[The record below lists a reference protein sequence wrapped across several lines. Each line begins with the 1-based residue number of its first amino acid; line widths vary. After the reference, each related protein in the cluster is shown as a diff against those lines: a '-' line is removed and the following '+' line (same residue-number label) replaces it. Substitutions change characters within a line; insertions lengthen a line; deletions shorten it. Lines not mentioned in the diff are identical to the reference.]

1 MKKIL
6 IALIA
11 LISFTTANSQVK
23 DPVSFEFKANKRA
36 PGIYEIV
43 ITADIPKPWH
53 MYSQRTPS
61 GGPIPTKVTFNKNP
75 LIFKEG
81 KLSEKGKMEK
91 INDKV
96 FGVQVFYYSGKVV
109 YSQVVKVKGLVS
121 TNITGTIA
129 YMVCDD
135 TQCLP
140 PTKKT
145 FDIKL
150 QK

>member
-1 MKKIL
+1 MKNFL
-6 IALIA
+6 FVCLAML
-11 LISFTTANSQVK
+11 FFVNANSQLK
-23 DPVSFEFKANKRA
+23 DPVSWTYLANKRA

-53 MYSQRTPS
+53 MYSQSTPS
-61 GGPIPTKVTFNKNP
+61 GGPVPTKISFNKNP
-75 LIFKEG
+75 LIVKEG
-81 KLSEKGKMEK
+81 KTKETGKMEK

-109 YSQVVKVKGLVS
+109 YSQVVKVKGSVR
-121 TNITGTIA
+121 TNITGTVSF
-129 YMVCDD
+129 MVCDD

-145 FDIKL
+145 FDLKL
-150 QK
+150 Q

>member
-1 MKKIL
+1 MKKFL
-6 IALIA
+6 FVF
-11 LISFTTANSQVK
+11 ISMLFLGNANSQVK
-23 DPVSFEFKANKRA
+23 DPVSWTYVANKRA

-53 MYSQRTPS
+53 MYSQSTPA
-61 GGPIPTKVTFNKNP
+61 GGPVPTKISFNSNP
-75 LIFKEG
+75 LIVKEG
-81 KLSEKGKMEK
+81 KIKETGKMEK

-109 YSQVVKVKGLVS
+109 YSQVVKVKGGLS
-121 TNITGTIA
+121 TNITGTVNF
-129 YMVCDD
+129 MVCDD

-145 FDIKL
+145 FDLKL
-150 QK
+150 Q

>member
-1 MKKIL
+1 MKFFL
-6 IALIA
+6 IAV
-11 LISFTTANSQVK
+11 ISLFSFSIANSQVK
-23 DPVSFEFKANKRA
+23 DPVSFQFKANKRA
-36 PGIYEIV
+36 PGIYEMV
-43 ITADIPKPWH
+43 ITADIAKPWH
-53 MYSQRTPS
+53 MYSQSTPS
-61 GGPIPTKVTFNKNP
+61 GGPIPTKITFNKNP
-75 LIFKEG
+75 LIIKEG

-96 FGVQVFYYSGKVV
+96 FGVQVFYFSGKVI

-121 TNITGTIA
+121 TNITGTVS

-150 QK
+150 Q

>member
-6 IALIA
+6 IAIVV
-11 LISFTTANSQVK
+11 LISFSTAYAQVK
-23 DPVSFEFKANKRA
+23 DPVGFQFKANKRA
-36 PGIYEIV
+36 TGIYEIV
-43 ITADIPKPWH
+43 ITADISKPWH
-53 MYSQRTPS
+53 MYSQSTPK
-61 GGPIPTKVTFNKNP
+61 GGPIPTKITFNNNP
-75 LIFKEG
+75 LIVKEG

-96 FGVQVFYYSGKVV
+96 FGVQVFYYSDKVV
-109 YSQVVKVKGLVS
+109 YAQVVKVKGSVS
-121 TNITGTIA
+121 TNISGTIS

-145 FDIKL
+145 FDLKL
-150 QK
+150 Q

>member
-6 IALIA
+6 IAIIA
-11 LISFTTANSQVK
+11 LISFSIANGQVK
-23 DPVSFEFKANKRA
+23 DPVGFQFKANKRA
-36 PGIYEIV
+36 QGIYEIV
-43 ITADIPKPWH
+43 ITADIAKSWH
-53 MYSQRTPS
+53 MYSQTTPK
-61 GGPIPTKVTFNKNP
+61 GGPIPTKITFNNNP
-75 LIFKEG
+75 LIVKEG

-96 FGVQVFYYSGKVV
+96 FGVQVFYYSDKVV
-109 YSQVVKVKGLVS
+109 YSQVVKVKGLVN
-121 TNITGTIA
+121 TNITGTVS

-150 QK
+150 Q

>member
-11 LISFTTANSQVK
+11 LISFSTANSQVK
-23 DPVSFEFKANKRA
+23 DPVCFQFKANKRA

-43 ITADIPKPWH
+43 ITADIAKPWH
-53 MYSQRTPS
+53 MYSQSTPA
-61 GGPIPTKVTFNKNP
+61 GGPIPTKITFNKNP
-75 LIFKEG
+75 LIVKEG
-81 KLSEKGKMEK
+81 KLLEKGKMEK

-109 YSQVVKVKGLVS
+109 YAQVVKVKGLVN
-121 TNITGTIA
+121 TNITGTIS

-150 QK
+150 Q

>member
-6 IALIA
+6 IAIIA
-11 LISFTTANSQVK
+11 IFFFAEVNSQVK
-23 DPVSFEFKANKRA
+23 DPVNFQFQANKRA

-43 ITADIPKPWH
+43 ITAEIASPWH
-53 MYSQRTPS
+53 MYSQSTPS
-61 GGPIPTKVTFNKNP
+61 GGPIPTKVTFNNNP
-75 LIFKEG
+75 LIVKEG
-81 KLSEKGKMEK
+81 KVSEKGKMEK

-96 FGVQVFYYSGKVV
+96 FGVQVFYYSSKVV

-121 TNITGTIA
+121 TNISGTVS

-135 TQCLP
+135 KQCLP

-150 QK
+150 Q

>member
-6 IALIA
+6 IALTA
-11 LISFTTANSQVK
+11 LLSFSIVNSQVK
-23 DPVSFEFKANKRA
+23 DPVSFQFKANKRA

-43 ITADIPKPWH
+43 ITADVAKPWH
-53 MYSQRTPS
+53 MYSQNTPA
-61 GGPIPTKVTFNKNP
+61 GGPIPTKIIFNKNP
-75 LIFKEG
+75 LILKEG
-81 KLSEKGKMEK
+81 KLSEKGKLEK

-109 YSQVVKVKGLVS
+109 YAQVVKVKGLVS
-121 TNITGTIA
+121 TNITGTIN

-140 PTKKT
+140 PTKKS

-150 QK
+150 Q

>member
-6 IALIA
+6 IAIIVLFFFA
-11 LISFTTANSQVK
+11 NANSQVK
-23 DPVSFEFKANKRA
+23 DPVNFTFQANKRA

-43 ITADIPKPWH
+43 ITADIAKPWH
-53 MYSQRTPS
+53 MYSQTTPE
-61 GGPIPTKVTFNKNP
+61 GGPIPTKITFVKNP
-75 LIFKEG
+75 LIVKEG
-81 KLSEKGKMEK
+81 KLSEKGKLEK

-96 FGVQVFYYSGKVV
+96 FGVQVFFYSGKVV
-109 YSQVVKVKGLVS
+109 YAQIVKVKGIVN
-121 TNITGTIA
+121 TNISGTIS

-150 QK
+150 Q

>member
-6 IALIA
+6 IAITA
-11 LISFTTANSQVK
+11 LISFSTANSQVK
-23 DPVSFEFKANKRA
+23 DPVCFQFKANKRA

-43 ITADIPKPWH
+43 ITADITKPWH
-53 MYSQRTPS
+53 MYSQSTPA
-61 GGPIPTKVTFNKNP
+61 GGPIPTKITFNKNP
-75 LIFKEG
+75 LIVKEG
-81 KLSEKGKMEK
+81 KLLEKGKMEK

-109 YSQVVKVKGLVS
+109 YAQVVKVKGLLN
-121 TNITGTIA
+121 TNITGTIS

-150 QK
+150 Q

>member
-1 MKKIL
+1 
-6 IALIA
+6 
-11 LISFTTANSQVK
+11 
-23 DPVSFEFKANKRA
+23 
-36 PGIYEIV
+36 
-43 ITADIPKPWH
+43 
-53 MYSQRTPS
+53 
-61 GGPIPTKVTFNKNP
+61 
-75 LIFKEG
+75 
-81 KLSEKGKMEK
+81 MEK

-96 FGVQVFYYSGKVV
+96 FGVQVFYYSSKVV
-109 YSQVVKVKGLVS
+109 YSQVVKVKGLVN